1 MFKFEHLGAKRN
13 VCQVFPPH
21 PPKRKNKKEGKI
33 DHEKLGRLCSDFTA
47 IVGESGHVFLTFY
60 ANIICKLDKPSEIC
74 CPAAR

>member
-1 MFKFEHLGAKRN
+1 M
-13 VCQVFPPH
+13 
-21 PPKRKNKKEGKI
+21 KNWADYVLI
-33 DHEKLGRLCSDFTA
+33 FTA